1 MNIFSCKGSQN
12 FRKVHKK
19 TTVLMSRF
27 NKLLASGET
36 TLFKKRLLR
45 RCFLLNIA
53 KLLKTPFLQNVSE
66 RLPQTHLTS

>member
-36 TLFKKRLLR
+36 TLFKKKALTQVFSFEYCETFKNTFFTKRL
-45 RCFLLNIA
+45 
-53 KLLKTPFLQNVSE
+53 
-66 RLPQTHLTS
+66 